1 MHSTA
6 SPDSTA
12 SPASRFR
19 RHSPALV
26 AVDID
31 GTLLTSA
38 GTVLP
43 GTRAEFARARAA
55 GATIVLASGRPI
67 AGLRRLAR
75 RLRLDT
81 AGFVFVGGNG
91 SVAIDV
97 DSGEQLLRRSLP
109 FEEALGMIRYA
120 VAHDILV
127 MVCDGDELVVDRPDD
142 PQVAIEADGNDLR
155 VRAVPDLTQLCVD
168 DGVTVDKL
176 LMYPT
181 PERLRPF
188 GADFAQEFDGVET
201 AFSAP
206 FYFEATAGGVDK
218 GSALA
223 SVAQAKG
230 AELGECV
237 AFGDNGN
244 DLPML
249 RAAGLG
255 VAMANATAAVQEA
268 ADRVTASHDDE
279 GIAAVLAEL
288 FGGGRPAPPVPEPS
302 DIEPLY
308 ALDLREIGGLVHPD
322 DAPAR

>member
-1 MHSTA
+1 M
-6 SPDSTA
+6 
-12 SPASRFR
+12 
-19 RHSPALV
+19 

-31 GTLLTSA
+31 GTLLTST

-43 GTRAEFARARAA
+43 GTRAEFARAQAA

-91 SVAIDV
+91 SVALDV
-97 DSGEQLLRRSLP
+97 DSGEVLLRRPLP
-109 FEEALGMIRYA
+109 FEQAVEMIRFA
-120 VAHDILV
+120 NAHDVVV
-127 MVCDGDELVVDRPDD
+127 MVCDGDDLVVDRPDD
-142 PQVAIEADGNDLR
+142 PQVGHESDGNGLR
-155 VRAVPDLTQLCVD
+155 VRAVPDLTRLRAD
-168 DGVTVDKL
+168 DGIVVDKL
-176 LMYPT
+176 LMFSA

-188 GADFAQEFDGVET
+188 GPRFAQEFDDVET

-206 FYFEATAGGVDK
+206 FYFEATARGVDK

-230 AELGECV
+230 VPLADSV

-268 ADRVTASHDDE
+268 ADRVTRSHDDE
-279 GIAAVLAEL
+279 GIAAVLADL
-288 FGGGRPAPPVPEPS
+288 FGSGRPAPPVPEPAGV
-302 DIEPLY
+302 EPLY